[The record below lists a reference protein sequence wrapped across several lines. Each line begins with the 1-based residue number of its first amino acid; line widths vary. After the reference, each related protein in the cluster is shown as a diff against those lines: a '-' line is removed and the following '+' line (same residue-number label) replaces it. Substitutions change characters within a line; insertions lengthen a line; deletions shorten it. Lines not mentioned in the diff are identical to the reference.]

1 MAPEQPSSQK
11 RPVTSRARESWSD
24 LSRAGKWVVAVVL
37 ASAIGA
43 PVGAL
48 STKLLIPDDGS
59 ENSATSTEEQP
70 KPLFND
76 PFSTT
81 GEKRYKNDADGYG
94 TAQYTGDGAYQI
106 HAERAM
112 GRWGVLAWPG
122 LEAENVEITVKA
134 HRVDGTATDGFGYGI
149 FCRGDGQ
156 ANLYAFTIWKNHA
169 TIEKRTTEGQAFD
182 PPTDARITADAEGDA
197 EKELRA
203 VCTTSNGGNG
213 VDLEFW
219 VDGERILAQTDDDD
233 PLPSGTYG
241 MYAALGQSHGN
252 LGDTL
257 DVEFDDFVVNPASTP
272 ST

>member
-70 KPLFND
+70 IFND

-81 GEKRYKNDADGYG
+81 GEKRWKNDAGTYG
-94 TAQYTGDGAYQI
+94 TAQYTGSGAYQI

-122 LEAENVEITVKA
+122 GKEENVEITVKA
-134 HRVDGTATDGFGYGI
+134 HRVGGTATDGYGYGV

-219 VDGERILAQTDDDD
+219 VDGEKILDKTDLD
-233 PLPSGTYG
+233 PLPSGNFG
-241 MYAALGQSHGN
+241 LYAALGQSHGN
-252 LGDTL
+252 IGDWL
-257 DVEFDDFVVNPASTP
+257 DVQFDDFEVTASTP